1 MPQGSVWEYIGP
13 ELKSEL
19 ARFAGDG
26 YDNLLYV
33 NHELSISDTV
43 LVLGGYKGK
52 SIKIWRNSYNCNV
65 VAYEPIPAFFEL
77 LKHIFAGDQKVSL
90 QPFAVS
96 DKEESILFALAEEG
110 TSAFLATEQN
120 LTIAA
125 KDIDAELKRIYP
137 FPVIIEMNI
146 EGGEYA
152 VLKRMLQTQS
162 IRKVQTLLIQFH
174 NYGYEQE
181 LERAQVRLALSETHF
196 CEFSYEWLW
205 EKWTLKS

>member
-1 MPQGSVWEYIGP
+1 MPRGSLWEYIGP

-26 YDNLLYV
+26 YDNLLYI
-33 NHELSISDTV
+33 NHELSTSDTV

-52 SIKIWRNSYNCNV
+52 SIEIWRKSYNCSV

-77 LKHIFAGDQKVSL
+77 LKDKFAGDQKVL
-90 QPFAVS
+90 LYPFAVS
-96 DKEESILFALAEEG
+96 DKEETLLFALAEEG
-110 TSAFLATEQN
+110 TSVFLAAEQN
-120 LTIAA
+120 LPLAA
-125 KDIDAELKRIYP
+125 KDIDTELERIDPYP
-137 FPVIIEMNI
+137 TIIEMNI

-162 IRKVQTLLIQFH
+162 IRKVQTLIIQFH

-181 LERAQVRLALSETHF
+181 LERAEVRLALSKTHF

-205 EKWTLKS
+205 EKWTLMS

>member
-1 MPQGSVWEYIGP
+1 MPQGSLWEYIGP

-26 YDNLLYV
+26 YDDLLYT
-33 NHELSISDTV
+33 NHELSTSDTV

-52 SIKIWRNSYNCNV
+52 SIKIWRNLYDCNV

-77 LKHIFAGDQKVSL
+77 LNEKFAGDHKVSL
-90 QPFAVS
+90 HQFAVS

-110 TSAFLATEQN
+110 TSAFLKAEQN
-120 LTIAA
+120 LRIAA
-125 KDIDAELKRIYP
+125 KDIEAELARINP
-137 FPVIIEMNI
+137 SPVVIEMNI
-146 EGGEYA
+146 EGGEYV
-152 VLKRMLQTQS
+152 VLKRLLQTQS
-162 IRKVQTLLIQFH
+162 IRKVHTLLIQFH

-181 LERAQVRLALSETHF
+181 LARAQIRLALSETHF